1 MKAKPKILITNDDGI
16 FSSGIYALW
25 EALSEVGDV
34 YVVAPSDEKS
44 AASHSITI
52 NNLLRVKK
60 VKRAGGF
67 EGWSVSGTPADC
79 TKIAVKEIL
88 KFTPDLLVSG
98 INVGSNLGNNIMYS
112 GTIAAAVEGAIL
124 NIPSIAISLDSHN
137 VKDWSGAK
145 IEAVKISK
153 NILRNGIPQNTILNV
168 NVPYCNSE
176 NIKGIKITNQG
187 NQYFKDEFEKRNAPS
202 GFSYYWMKGKIIDR
216 DTSSKFDGY
225 AVSKKYTSITPITF
239 KFTDTSYLNKLVKLH
254 EN

>member
-25 EALSEVGDV
+25 EALSQVGDV

-60 VKRAGGF
+60 VKRSGGF

-88 KFTPDLLVSG
+88 NFTPDLLVSG
-98 INVGSNLGNNIMYS
+98 INKGSNLGNNIMYS
-112 GTIAAAVEGAIL
+112 GTIAAAAEGAIL

-145 IEAVKISK
+145 IEAIKISK
-153 NILRNGIPQNTILNV
+153 NILKNGIPKNTLLNV

-176 NIKGIKITNQG
+176 EIKGVKITHQG

-202 GFSYYWMKGKIIDR
+202 GFSYYWMKGKIIDK
-216 DTSSKFDGY
+216 DTSNQFDGN

-239 KFTDTSYLNKLVKLH
+239 KFTDTSYFNTLVDLH

>member
-25 EALSEVGDV
+25 EALSEIGDV
-34 YVVAPSDEKS
+34 YVVAPNDENS

-52 NNLLRVKK
+52 NSLLKLKK

-67 EGWSVSGTPADC
+67 EGYSVSGTPADC

-88 KFTPDLLVSG
+88 NFTPDLLVSG
-98 INVGSNLGNNIMYS
+98 INAGSNLGNNIMYS
-112 GTIAAAVEGAIL
+112 GTIAAAAEGAIL

-145 IEAVKISK
+145 IEAIKISK
-153 NILRNGIPQNTILNV
+153 NILKNGIPHNTLLNV
-168 NVPYCNSE
+168 NVPYCNPE
-176 NIKGIKITNQG
+176 EIKGIKITHQG

-202 GFSYYWMKGKIIDR
+202 GFSYYWMKGQIIDR
-216 DTSSKFDGY
+216 DTSILFDGN

-239 KFTDTSYLNKLVKLH
+239 KFTDTSYLNKLVELH
-254 EN
+254 KN